1 MQASE
6 IDDQPR
12 LLAKGRWPM
21 LLLICGGIWLHAADI
36 TVVATIMPNAVQELG
51 GLAWV
56 PWAWMLELVGAI
68 TAAACCGLLATRY
81 GIGRMT
87 AVTAAMF
94 AAGCIVTAIS
104 WDMGGFLAGRL
115 MQGIGG
121 GAMMAIAHI
130 GIAAYFPDR
139 LWTRAYAAVSLVW
152 GVSALTGPLVGG
164 FFAHIDF
171 WQGAFWAFAVQAVL
185 IVFAAPFLLRRV
197 TVQEGVREETG
208 VPIRSLSFL
217 VPAVL
222 TIGVAGVVTI
232 WWIALPAVLLGIA
245 LLAGCVIV
253 DRYAAVGLLPGA
265 SLGIT
270 RVAAGLATPFLLAVA
285 TVSFSTYG
293 PLLLQR
299 LHGLTPLE
307 FGYIA
312 AVESVAWSIAAM
324 IVARWH
330 IVSEENLIRY
340 GSIIVIAGVALFA
353 WSVPAGWVSVVVLAA
368 TMQGGGF
375 GLCWAFITRRTIAA
389 ARDIDRE
396 RTAGALPTVQM
407 LGYAI
412 GAATAGI
419 VANSLGF
426 ASVGDDELPDLE
438 VAHTVAVWVFLA
450 FIPLGLGGIVA
461 AWRLARP

>member
-1 MQASE
+1 MSTHESE
-6 IDDQPR
+6 IDAPPR

-36 TVVATIMPNAVQELG
+36 TVIATIMPDAVSELG

-87 AVTAAMF
+87 AITAALF
-94 AAGCIVTAIS
+94 GVGCAVTAIS
-104 WDMGGFLAGRL
+104 WDMAAFLAGRL
-115 MQGIGG
+115 LQGIGG
-121 GAMMAIAHI
+121 GAMMALCHI
-130 GIAAYFPDR
+130 GIATYFPDR

-164 FFAHIDF
+164 FFAHIGF
-171 WQGAFWAFAVQAVL
+171 WQGAFWAFAAQAIL
-185 IVFAAPFLLRRV
+185 IVVAAPALLRRV
-197 TVQEGVREETG
+197 TVQGVREETG
-208 VPIRSLSFL
+208 VPVRSLSFL

-222 TIGVAGVVTI
+222 TIGAAGVVQT
-232 WWIALPAVLLGIA
+232 WWIALPAVLLGVA
-245 LLAGCVIV
+245 LLAGCVIS
-253 DRYAAVGLLPGA
+253 DRRSAIGLLPGA
-265 SLGIT
+265 SLGMPH
-270 RVAAGLATPFLLAVA
+270 VAAGLATPFLLAVA

-299 LHGLTPLE
+299 LHGMPPLE

-312 AVESVAWSIAAM
+312 AVESVAWSLAAM

-330 IVSEENLIRY
+330 IASEDNLIRW
-340 GSIIVIAGVALFA
+340 GSVIVIAGVALFA
-353 WSVPAGWVSVVVLAA
+353 WAVPAGWVIVIVLAA
-368 TMQGGGF
+368 AMQGGGF

-389 ARDIDRE
+389 AQETDRE

-412 GAATAGI
+412 GAAAAGI
-419 VANSLGF
+419 VANGLGF
-426 ASVGDDELPDLE
+426 ASVGDNE
-438 VAHTVAVWVFLA
+438 VPLAIAETVAVWVFLA
-450 FIPLGLGGIVA
+450 FIPLGIGGIFA